1 MLEAEDYSKTPLII
15 ATNTTSSSNEN
26 YDDAIESDLEPE
38 LLSPNVSKLILHYLK
53 FTRTKVEKALIKKYN
68 SNE

>member
-15 ATNTTSSSNEN
+15 ATNTTSNEN

-53 FTRTKVEKALIKKYN
+53 FTSTKVPKLKKHF
-68 SNE
+68 